1 LQGIEFARKGKWKE
15 MIYFGEVRNLQG
27 TENARKD
34 TVEYP
39 RTGNCKEWNLEEN
52 VIYYRN
58 GICKELNL

>member
-1 LQGIEFARKGKWKE
+1 